1 MQGQR
6 SWPSLPS
13 IKEYFNGMTLS
24 YWIVMAKTLTFALR
38 LSCHL
43 WNFDQERTLIH
54 LCIQSS
60 ASNSWMV
67 ATGRATTQLVETG
80 GVSLAPFS
88 FWSFHIV
95 TQHDG
100 ECEVYLQYNIIV
112 SRSLH
117 HSESTEV
124 ASNSTTLVCCIEGIG
139 STLTLVG

>member
-1 MQGQR
+1 MR
-6 SWPSLPS
+6 
-13 IKEYFNGMTLS
+13 LS
-24 YWIVMAKTLTFALR
+24 YWIVMAKTLTFALH

-43 WNFDQERTLIH
+43 WNFDQERNRNLIH
-54 LCIQSS
+54 LCFQSS

-67 ATGRATTQLVETG
+67 VTGSTTTQLVETG

-100 ECEVYLQYNIIV
+100 ECEVYLQYNIV
-112 SRSLH
+112 MSRSLH

-124 ASNSTTLVCCIEGIG
+124 ASYSTTLVCCIKGIG